1 VIVTPEAEE
10 TNMDQGLI
18 EQRLS
23 RISTPWTVL
32 EQAHRGSEDVR
43 TEARK
48 ILLERD
54 GGAVHRYLPATLR
67 LSPGGRPSC
76 GVAGW
81 RK

>member
-1 VIVTPEAEE
+1 MM
-10 TNMDQGLI
+10 NQGPI

-23 RISTPWTVL
+23 WISTAWTVL
-32 EQAHRGSEDVR
+32 EQAHRDPEDAR
-43 TEARK
+43 TEARRT
-48 ILLERD
+48 LLERD

-67 LSPGGRPSC
+67 LSPGVRPSC